1 MSLRSPALVLWIA
14 FLGGVP
20 ATAAQNPPDVSVP
33 PAEAEASE
41 VIRTAEAYKASLE
54 RLIPFQEASIKRA
67 AEMVETRETLFSQG
81 LISKHDLEQSQA
93 GHADAKAKL
102 EETVNKI
109 SESAHLIAEV
119 RLEEELRKAKPP
131 DPEVI
136 IRYTGPATWSLSKLV
151 TIEGFFA
158 ARFGQT
164 LPVSA
169 LGQTPLHDRLGF
181 LHGDAIDVA
190 LHPDSPEGQELMNY
204 LRSAGLSFIAFRTAV
219 PGSATGAHIHIGK
232 PSLRSVVYSRRAHT
246 LTSG

>member
-1 MSLRSPALVLWIA
+1 MSLRSPAVVLWIA
-14 FLGGVP
+14 FLGGVRV
-20 ATAAQNPPDVSVP
+20 TTGQNPPDVSVP
-33 PAEAEASE
+33 PGEFKASE
-41 VIRTAEAYKASLE
+41 VIRTAEVYRASLE

-93 GHADAKAKL
+93 SHADAKAKL

-119 RLEEELRKAKPP
+119 RLEEELRKEKPP

-151 TIEGFFA
+151 SIESFFA
-158 ARFGQT
+158 ARFGHT

-232 PSLRSVVYSRRAHT
+232 PSPRSIVDSRRAHI